1 MHMGMVM
8 QVLAPGMELEPE
20 RLVRRIEV
28 ITGVG
33 GRRRWTVDEKVR
45 IVAETLD
52 PGAVVSVIA
61 RRHGLSPQQL
71 FAWRREARK
80 RTVRSADLLP
90 GFVPAVVDLPEP
102 PTAKRSRRSAAAAA
116 IELEIAGV
124 TVRVGHGARTSTV
137 AAVIRALKKF
147 A

>member
-1 MHMGMVM
+1 MSR
-8 QVLAPGMELEPE
+8 LEPTLEPE

-28 ITGVG
+28 ITGG
-33 GRRRWTVDEKVR
+33 DGRRRWTVDEKAR

-61 RRHGLSPQQL
+61 RRHGLTPQQL
-71 FAWRREARK
+71 FAWRREARQ
-80 RTVRSADLLP
+80 RTVSSADLLP

-102 PTAKRSRRSAAAAA
+102 LRGKRSHGRAVAAA

-124 TVRVGHGARTSTV
+124 TVRVGHGARASTV

-147 A
+147 T

>member
-1 MHMGMVM
+1 MSR
-8 QVLAPGMELEPE
+8 LEPTLEPE

-28 ITGVG
+28 ITGG
-33 GRRRWTVDEKVR
+33 DGRRRWTMDEKAR

-52 PGAVVSVIA
+52 PGAVVSAIA

-71 FAWRREARK
+71 FAWRREAGK
-80 RTVRSADLLP
+80 RTARSAALLP

-102 PTAKRSRRSAAAAA
+102 LTGKKLHRSAAAAA
-116 IELEIAGV
+116 IELEIGGV
-124 TVRVGHGARTSTV
+124 AVRVGHGARASTI

-147 A
+147 T

>member
-1 MHMGMVM
+1 VSR
-8 QVLAPGMELEPE
+8 LEPTLEPE

-28 ITGVG
+28 ITGG
-33 GRRRWTVDEKVR
+33 DGRRRWTVDEKAR

-61 RRHGLSPQQL
+61 RRHGLTPQQL
-71 FAWRREARK
+71 FAWRREARQ
-80 RTVRSADLLP
+80 RTVASADLLP
-90 GFVPAVVDLPEP
+90 GFVSAVVGLPEP
-102 PTAKRSRRSAAAAA
+102 LTATRSPRRAVSAA

-124 TVRVGHGARTSTV
+124 TVRVGHGARASTV

-147 A
+147 T

>member
-1 MHMGMVM
+1 MSR
-8 QVLAPGMELEPE
+8 LEPTLE
-20 RLVRRIEV
+20 PAGLVRRIEV
-28 ITGVG
+28 ITGG
-33 GRRRWTVDEKVR
+33 GRRRWTMDEKAR
-45 IVAETLD
+45 IVTETLN

-61 RRHGLSPQQL
+61 RRHGLTPQQL

-80 RTVRSADLLP
+80 RTAPSAELLP
-90 GFVPAVVDLPEP
+90 SFVPAVVDLAAPLIA
-102 PTAKRSRRSAAAAA
+102 TRSQKRVAAPA

-124 TVRVGHGARTSTV
+124 TVRVGHDARASTV

>member
-1 MHMGMVM
+1 MSR
-8 QVLAPGMELEPE
+8 LEPTLEPE

-28 ITGVG
+28 ITGG
-33 GRRRWTVDEKVR
+33 GRRRWTVDEKAQ
-45 IVAETLD
+45 IVSETLES
-52 PGAVVSVIA
+52 GAVVSVIA

-80 RTVRSADLLP
+80 RTAPTADLLP
-90 GFVPAVVDLPEP
+90 GFVPAVVDLAEP
-102 PTAKRSRRSAAAAA
+102 LIATRSRKRTAAAA

-124 TVRVGHGARTSTV
+124 TVRVGHGARASTV

-147 A
+147 S

>member
-1 MHMGMVM
+1 MG
-8 QVLAPGMELEPE
+8 LCLDLSLRLEPE

-28 ITGVG
+28 ITGGG
-33 GRRRWTVDEKVR
+33 GRRRWTVDEKAQ

-52 PGAVVSVIA
+52 PGAVVSAIA
-61 RRHGLSPQQL
+61 RGHGLSPQQLL

-80 RTVRSADLLP
+80 RTARSADLLP
-90 GFVPAVVDLPEP
+90 GFVPGVVDLPEP
-102 PTAKRSRRSAAAAA
+102 LSAKGSPRRAAAAA

-137 AAVIRALKKF
+137 AAVIRA
-147 A
+147 

>member
-1 MHMGMVM
+1 VSR
-8 QVLAPGMELEPE
+8 LEPTLEPE

-28 ITGVG
+28 ITGG
-33 GRRRWTVDEKVR
+33 DGRRRWTMDEKAR

-61 RRHGLSPQQL
+61 RRYGLTPQQL

-80 RTVRSADLLP
+80 RTVPAADLLP
-90 GFVPAVVDLPEP
+90 GFVPAVVDMVDP
-102 PTAKRSRRSAAAAA
+102 PTVVRSRKRAATAA

-124 TVRVGHGARTSTV
+124 TMRVGHGARASTV
-137 AAVIRALKKF
+137 AAVIRALKQST
-147 A
+147 

>member
-1 MHMGMVM
+1 MSRFE
-8 QVLAPGMELEPE
+8 PTLEPE

-28 ITGVG
+28 ITGG
-33 GRRRWTVDEKVR
+33 GRRRWTVDEKAR

-61 RRHGLSPQQL
+61 RRYGLTPQQL

-80 RTVRSADLLP
+80 RTAPGPDLLP
-90 GFVPAVVDLPEP
+90 GFVPAVVDVSELP
-102 PTAKRSRRSAAAAA
+102 AARRSRKSASAAA
-116 IELEIAGV
+116 IELEIGGV
-124 TVRVGHGARTSTV
+124 TMRVGHGARASTV

-147 A
+147 S

>member
-1 MHMGMVM
+1 VSR
-8 QVLAPGMELEPE
+8 LEPTLEPE

-28 ITGVG
+28 ITGG
-33 GRRRWTVDEKVR
+33 GRRRWTVDEKAQ
-45 IVAETLD
+45 IVSETLES
-52 PGAVVSVIA
+52 GAVVSVIA

-80 RTVRSADLLP
+80 RTAPTADLLP
-90 GFVPAVVDLPEP
+90 GFVPAVVDLAEP
-102 PTAKRSRRSAAAAA
+102 LIATRSRKRTAAAA

-124 TVRVGHGARTSTV
+124 TMRVGHGARASTV

-147 A
+147 T

>member
-1 MHMGMVM
+1 
-8 QVLAPGMELEPE
+8 
-20 RLVRRIEV
+20 VRRIEV
-28 ITGVG
+28 ITGDG
-33 GRRRWTVDEKVR
+33 GRRRWTVDEKAR

-52 PGAVVSVIA
+52 PGVVISVIA

-80 RTVRSADLLP
+80 RTTPSTDFFP

-102 PTAKRSRRSAAAAA
+102 LTAKRSPRRVAAAA

-124 TVRVGHGARTSTV
+124 TVRVGHGARASTV
-137 AAVIRALKKF
+137 AAVVRALKKF
-147 A
+147 T

>member
-1 MHMGMVM
+1 
-8 QVLAPGMELEPE
+8 
-20 RLVRRIEV
+20 VRRIEV
-28 ITGVG
+28 ITGGG
-33 GRRRWTVDEKVR
+33 GRRRWTVDEKAR

-80 RTVRSADLLP
+80 RTARWADLLP

-102 PTAKRSRRSAAAAA
+102 LTEEKSRRSMAAAA

-124 TVRVGHGARTSTV
+124 TVRVGHGARTSTL

>member
-1 MHMGMVM
+1 VSR
-8 QVLAPGMELEPE
+8 LEPTLEPE

-28 ITGVG
+28 ITGG
-33 GRRRWTVDEKVR
+33 DRRRWTVDEKAR
-45 IVAETLD
+45 IVAETLG

-61 RRHGLSPQQL
+61 RRHGLRPQQV

-80 RTVRSADLLP
+80 RTAFSADLSP

-102 PTAKRSRRSAAAAA
+102 LTAKGSPRRAAAAA

-124 TVRVGHGARTSTV
+124 TVRIGNGARASTV
-137 AAVIRALKKF
+137 TAVIRALKKF
-147 A
+147 T

>member
-1 MHMGMVM
+1 M
-8 QVLAPGMELEPE
+8 
-20 RLVRRIEV
+20 RRIEV
-28 ITGVG
+28 ITGDG
-33 GRRRWTVDEKVR
+33 GRRRWTVDEKAR

-52 PGAVVSVIA
+52 PGAVVSVVA
-61 RRHGLSPQQL
+61 RRYGLTPQQL

-80 RTVRSADLLP
+80 RAAPGTDLLP
-90 GFVPAVVDLPEP
+90 GFVPAVVDLGEP
-102 PTAKRSRRSAAAAA
+102 LAATRSRKRAATAA

-124 TVRVGHGARTSTV
+124 TMRVGHGARASTV